1 MNCGLTRVAS
11 LPSFIRI
18 TPAAPAS
25 SAFASFCT
33 NGHVPRWIS
42 AMLPAVAAGKSPISH
57 PLVDVLAPDWMTMSF
72 VGTTSRF
79 VNVPDWANPNVIMS
93 TAVPDA
99 DDGDEVNALVPH
111 VSLAGV
117 FSRHTG

>member
-1 MNCGLTRVAS
+1 MPKSNGASMNCGVTRVAS
-11 LPSFIRI
+11 VASFDKI
-18 TPAAPAS
+18 TAAAPAS
-25 SAFASFCT
+25 AA
-33 NGHVPRWIS
+33 
-42 AMLPAVAAGKSPISH
+42 LAAGKSRISH
-57 PLVDVLAPDWMTMSF
+57 PLVDVLLAPEWMTMSF